1 MVNLKKVGKYTVILN
16 VENMDGIK
24 ANPKEVTVYID
35 AVQGANITVKY
46 EDKSGNKLAENS
58 ILTGNVGEE
67 YSSSEKEILGYTL
80 TEIPTK
86 SQGEFSLEEQTV
98 TYIYSKNPFQLKTS
112 RYNIPMKME

>member
-80 TEIPTK
+80 TEIPTNA
-86 SQGEFSLEEQTV
+86 QGEFSLEEQTV
-98 TYIYSKNPFQLKTS
+98 TYIYSKKS
-112 RYNIPMKME
+112 RSS